1 VQVASPKFGVTYI
14 LLLRI
19 LRSMFS
25 TEEAIMFGL
34 SKRESILYAS
44 VLALGLM
51 LTGWGLHHLINN
63 SGNEIV
69 NASNLVSNGQAS
81 AR

>member
-1 VQVASPKFGVTYI
+1 
-14 LLLRI
+14 
-19 LRSMFS
+19 
-25 TEEAIMFGL
+25 MFGL

-51 LTGWGLHHLINN
+51 LTSWGLHHLVDS
-63 SGNEIV
+63 SGDEIV
-69 NASNLVSNGQAS
+69 KATNLVSNGQAS

>member
-1 VQVASPKFGVTYI
+1 
-14 LLLRI
+14 
-19 LRSMFS
+19 
-25 TEEAIMFGL
+25 MFGL